1 MSQQAIWGAT
11 IRKAVVLQWGVILA
25 LAGGAWLVAGQIAA
39 WSLWCGGAAVAL
51 PNTALALWLL
61 TRMQYTG
68 MTGAAAIMRGE
79 VLKLGLTTAMLVVMA
94 KQLRPELS
102 WPALLVGL
110 VGALK
115 AQWLSLWMTRRF

>member
-25 LAGGAWLVAGQIAA
+25 LAGGAWLLAGQVAT
-39 WSLWCGGAAVAL
+39 WSLLCGGTAVAL
-51 PNTALALWLL
+51 PNTMLALWLL
-61 TRMQYTG
+61 TRMHYTG

-79 VLKLGLTTAMLVVMA
+79 VLKLGLTTALLVVA
-94 KQLRPELS
+94 ASLRPELS

-115 AQWLSLWMTRRF
+115 AQWLALWMTRRY